1 MKRFCLLC
9 CILQGWFWTSCNNQ
23 SPDSRENGLPYII
36 DFEQCISNAR
46 NIKISDIADTIE
58 LVELKTPEELPVSMI
73 WQFIPFGDYWFINA
87 REGVFKFTNKGEY
100 ITTIGKPGQGPGEY
114 PSVFDI
120 SVDKYHKEFI
130 INAYHRVLYYDLDG
144 NYLRME
150 NKSGRMKNAAFSDS
164 ILWVTDTGRNTD
176 KYMFYGINKLRD
188 TIFSLPNPYYNIK
201 SQDNGGGYVIME
213 KAKEFYYYKG
223 DLYLNGPY
231 VNDTIYQLKGSL
243 CKPYAI
249 FDMGKYKQPL
259 ENMSWYNYEAFR
271 KHGGNH
277 FGIPAMCESEQFF
290 FMRAQRMAPSE
301 DGTRFIMYD
310 KQTRQGFLV
319 NENKE
324 RTITDDILGGP
335 DIWPIWTTDDS
346 FVSVIGSYS
355 YTKKIKDGN
364 YTLSPQLQK
373 VVDNWNE
380 DTNVILMFC
389 RKKKMN

>member
-1 MKRFCLLC
+1 
-9 CILQGWFWTSCNNQ
+9 
-23 SPDSRENGLPYII
+23 
-36 DFEQCISNAR
+36 
-46 NIKISDIADTIE
+46 
-58 LVELKTPEELPVSMI
+58 
-73 WQFIPFGDYWFINA
+73 
-87 REGVFKFTNKGEY
+87 
-100 ITTIGKPGQGPGEY
+100 
-114 PSVFDI
+114 
-120 SVDKYHKEFI
+120 
-130 INAYHRVLYYDLDG
+130 
-144 NYLRME
+144 
-150 NKSGRMKNAAFSDS
+150 
-164 ILWVTDTGRNTD
+164 
-176 KYMFYGINKLRD
+176 
-188 TIFSLPNPYYNIK
+188 
-201 SQDNGGGYVIME
+201 ME
-213 KAKEFYYYKG
+213 KAKEFYYYKD

-231 VNDTIYQLKGSL
+231 VNDTIYQLKGTQ
-243 CKPYAI
+243 CTPYAI
-249 FDMGKYKQPL
+249 FDMGQYKQFL
-259 ENMSWYNYEAFR
+259 EYMPWYNYEAFR